1 MKSAKRICSVI
12 AAVALALSCAVY
24 PSATPEM
31 PSAEEIAAMPE
42 YDGRDYGVVTP
53 VKNQGSSNLC
63 WVYSSIA
70 ASEISILK
78 SKVNPFADKDTLSLN
93 PVAAAYRVYNRGADP
108 LGNTSGEQSSV
119 DYLSEAGNPLK
130 IAKLFSMWWGPVE
143 SAQTDA
149 DPFLNPSY
157 RFENAFYIPRNRS
170 DPEAGIKA
178 IKTAIA
184 KYGAVT
190 FQYNNVRET
199 YYYNPKNESGSA
211 SYPHACTIIGWNDNI
226 AADSFVPGGATR
238 NGGWLVKNSYNS
250 LEYFYLSYDNTST
263 NVYAFTYAPVEK
275 YDYNYYYDGSLE
287 DFALRNDKTAANVY
301 QAQGTASG
309 KDEFLKA
316 VNVGVLGE
324 NVTLQAEIYIS
335 LDSCDSP
342 VSGGYCASKTTA
354 FFEHGGYV
362 TVELNEP
369 VKLEKDEWFSVVVSV
384 SNESGDAKIITAYKD
399 IKDLSFAKGG
409 GEWQKM
415 GNFTPRIKAYTK
427 LESSEHGHSFGEWT
441 LTKKPTVTE
450 SGESVRT
457 CSVCGETEYRYY
469 EKFAKNCVADGS
481 LLYGFHK
488 GMKPDELADYLSS
501 DYVEIKLTPTG
512 ANVGTGSFVSIDYP
526 DGETLEY
533 KIVIFGDV
541 DGDGLCDGQDAVIA
555 SCIDSGLLT
564 AGRVGTAAYRA
575 ADCNRDGVRD
585 DSDVE
590 LLNRVGLLF
599 SDIEQGKS

>member
-1 MKSAKRICSVI
+1 MKPTKKICAVV
-12 AAVALALSCAVY
+12 AAVVMLLSCAVY
-24 PSATPEM
+24 PSAAPEM
-31 PSAEEIAAMPE
+31 PSAEIIAAMPE
-42 YDGRDYGVVTP
+42 YDGRDYGIVTP
-53 VKNQGSSNLC
+53 VKDQGSSNLC
-63 WVYSSIA
+63 WAYSSIA
-70 ASEISILK
+70 ASETSILK
-78 SKVNPFADKDTLSLN
+78 SGLNPSADKDSLSLN

-108 LGNTSGEQSSV
+108 LYNTSGEQSSV

-143 SAQTDA
+143 SSQTDA

-211 SYPHACTIIGWNDNI
+211 SYPHACTVIGWNDNI
-226 AADSFVPGGATR
+226 AADSFVPGGASQ

-263 NVYAFTYAPVEK
+263 SVYAFTYAPAQK

-287 DFALRNDKTAANVY
+287 DFALRNDKTAANVF
-301 QAQGTASG
+301 QAQG
-309 KDEFLKA
+309 DELLKA
-316 VNVGVLGE
+316 VNVGVSGE
-324 NVTLQAEIYIS
+324 NVTIQAEIYKS
-335 LDSCDSP
+335 LDSGDSP
-342 VSGGYCASKTTA
+342 VSGGCLAGKTTA

-384 SNESGDAKIITAYKD
+384 TNESGDAKIITAYKD
-399 IKDLSFAKGG
+399 IKDMSFAKSGS
-409 GEWQKM
+409 EWQRM
-415 GNFTPRIKAYTK
+415 GNFTARIKAYTK
-427 LESSEHGHSFGEWT
+427 LEASEHGHIFGEWT
-441 LTKKPTVTE
+441 LTEKPTVTE
-450 SGESVRT
+450 GGESVRT
-457 CSVCGETEYRYY
+457 CSICGEAEHRYY
-469 EKFAKNCVADGS
+469 EKFAKNCVADGA

-488 GMKPDELADYLSS
+488 GMKPDELSGYLSS
-501 DYVEIKLTPTG
+501 DYADITLTPTG
-512 ANVGTGSFVSIDYP
+512 KNVGTGSVVSIDYP

-533 KIVIFGDV
+533 NIVIFGDV
-541 DGDGLCDGQDAVIA
+541 DGDGLCDAQDSVIA
-555 SCIDSGLLT
+555 ACIDNGLLT
-564 AGRVGTAAYRA
+564 AGKVGTAAHFA
-575 ADCNRDGVRD
+575 ADCNRDGAVDGADVDLLVR
-585 DSDVE
+585 SGALSAE
-590 LLNRVGLLF
+590 
-599 SDIEQGKS
+599 IK